1 MELLGIVAAVLLIL
15 LTVYFVKIGGG
26 RYGNEAEIVLKGFKK
41 TLAEIVCVGGI
52 IGLSIGSLGLVTFS
66 LFDTLGLGGF
76 FGGIG
81 GIAAVIML
89 GVSPMTKTI
98 VIYAAA
104 TVIVLMAASAVW
116 KRRP

>member
-1 MELLGIVAAVLLIL
+1 M
-15 LTVYFVKIGGG
+15 
-26 RYGNEAEIVLKGFKK
+26 
-41 TLAEIVCVGGI
+41 CI

-89 GVSPMTKTI
+89 GVSPVTKTI

-104 TVIVLMAASAVW
+104 AVIVLMTASAVW